1 MVWMV
6 DEWIRSIGGLIWRK
20 QSTGGST
27 CPSATLSIRNSVFD
41 DLGSSPVFSGEKPAT
56 KA

>member
-1 MVWMV
+1 MDTEHW
-6 DEWIRSIGGLIWRK
+6 WINMGK